1 MSALAPAATLARG
14 TRRRLTAAEPFLVP
28 VAALLVAVTLLD
40 AGLRLLA
47 VVGLPVLV
55 IGAVAHRLPRSLG
68 AAVALLLGV
77 LALGGG
83 LITRI
88 DLLVAAG
95 CSISWRVSSRAGG

>member
-1 MSALAPAATLARG
+1 VIAISALAPAATLVRG
-14 TRRRLTAAEPFLVP
+14 TGRRVATAEPFLLP

-47 VVGLPVLV
+47 LVGLPVLV

-77 LALGGG
+77 VTLSSG
-83 LITRI
+83 LI
-88 DLLVAAG
+88 V
-95 CSISWRVSSRAGG
+95 SSSSPVSSRAEA